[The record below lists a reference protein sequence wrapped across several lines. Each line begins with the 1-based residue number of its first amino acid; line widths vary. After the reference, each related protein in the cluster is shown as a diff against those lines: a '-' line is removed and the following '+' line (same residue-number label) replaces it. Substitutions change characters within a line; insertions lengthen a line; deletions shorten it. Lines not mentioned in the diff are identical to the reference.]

1 MVQWLVC
8 RLFSLGDLDGG
19 GLNVEAVLLDFL
31 QGEDIEAKVWKL
43 LSWANVPNHTH
54 VFCRGFSLCMSFV
67 IPGKH

>member
-1 MVQWLVC
+1 M
-8 RLFSLGDLDGG
+8 GG
-19 GLNVEAVLLDFL
+19 GLKVEAVLLDFL